1 MTRFLA
7 INSVVFMLL
16 VSLLANGLASA
27 FHGEVFVHELGHNH
41 QHTHSI
47 AEKQLAE
54 HSHNEFSDEKN
65 SNHSVHICFS
75 AVYQPLL
82 ISMLPLLPTVAGK
95 EILSEPI
102 TLQISKSIPDS
113 PFHPPR
119 NIFPS

>member
-1 MTRFLA
+1 MDSLFA
-7 INSVVFMLL
+7 INSIILVLF

-47 AEKQLAE
+47 AENQITE
-54 HSHNEFSDEKN
+54 YSHNEFSDEKN
-65 SNHSVHICFS
+65 LNHSVHVCFS
-75 AVYQPLL
+75 AVYQPILFT
-82 ISMLPLLPTVAGK
+82 MLPLLPTVAGK

-102 TLQISKSIPDS
+102 TLQIPKSIPDS

-119 NIFPS
+119 DIFSS

>member
-1 MTRFLA
+1 MNRPFT
-7 INSVVFMLL
+7 IYPIVFVLL

-47 AEKQLAE
+47 AENELTGY
-54 HSHNEFSDEKN
+54 SYNEFSDEKN
-65 SNHSVHICFS
+65 LDHSVHVCFS
-75 AVYQPLL
+75 AVYQPILFT
-82 ISMLPLLPTVAGK
+82 ILPLLPTVAGK

-102 TLQISKSIPDS
+102 TLQISKSIPDL